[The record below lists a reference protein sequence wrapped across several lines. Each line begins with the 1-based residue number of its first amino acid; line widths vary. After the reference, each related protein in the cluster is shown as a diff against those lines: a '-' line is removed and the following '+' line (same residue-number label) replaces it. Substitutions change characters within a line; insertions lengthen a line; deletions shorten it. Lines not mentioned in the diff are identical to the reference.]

1 MSEWHPTVVDLE
13 VLESEGPSE
22 GKTKLVLHLMTCA
35 ACWRASQDFLSGLE
49 DRLAGKCPGK
59 TKSSKI
65 ATWARDSALWCLLER
80 FRLEQV
86 DRETTLAS
94 AAAVADVRRAQR
106 RTRREAIVKDRGK
119 HHAGFVKGLLS
130 EARSTSS
137 PTEGEEWV
145 GLALVAC
152 QQIPPGTIREDH
164 RSDLLAECFAELA
177 SARRRSARWIAA
189 REALKQ
195 GNENARRGSGNGFV
209 RGLLMAIE
217 GLVEGDCGGL
227 ERAEELLS
235 QATRQFIAVGAHG
248 YAARARIQVAYVL
261 LDVAPDRTIEILA
274 EADKMI
280 PESDKRLL
288 MFAES
293 IRIDALI
300 TRGLK
305 REAMLRFEALTG
317 LYDQFGD
324 PFVQLRRRFTA
335 ARLLEALGRF
345 QEADALFAEVIAA
358 DLEQRSN
365 KSYFLDQIYMVGSFT
380 RRGDVSA
387 AVDTCKQAIDALS
400 IMDLDETSDGQMR
413 KLWSSIANKLQRKA
427 ITVSVITAARQFIK
441 TQWRT
446 VGGDALL
453 IKESAV

>member
-1 MSEWHPTVVDLE
+1 
-13 VLESEGPSE
+13 
-22 GKTKLVLHLMTCA
+22 
-35 ACWRASQDFLSGLE
+35 
-49 DRLAGKCPGK
+49 
-59 TKSSKI
+59 
-65 ATWARDSALWCLLER
+65 
-80 FRLEQV
+80 
-86 DRETTLAS
+86 
-94 AAAVADVRRAQR
+94 
-106 RTRREAIVKDRGK
+106 
-119 HHAGFVKGLLS
+119 
-130 EARSTSS
+130 
-137 PTEGEEWV
+137 
-145 GLALVAC
+145 
-152 QQIPPGTIREDH
+152 
-164 RSDLLAECFAELA
+164 
-177 SARRRSARWIAA
+177 
-189 REALKQ
+189 
-195 GNENARRGSGNGFV
+195 
-209 RGLLMAIE
+209 
-217 GLVEGDCGGL
+217 
-227 ERAEELLS
+227 
-235 QATRQFIAVGAHG
+235 
-248 YAARARIQVAYVL
+248 
-261 LDVAPDRTIEILA
+261 
-274 EADKMI
+274 MI

-413 KLWSSIANKLQRKA
+413 KLWSSIAVKLQRKA